1 MTSRQPLQLLRQTFG
16 YEDFRGSQREIIDE
30 LIAGRD
36 ALVLMPTGGGK
47 SLCYQLP
54 ALVRSGVG
62 IVISPLIALMQDQV
76 AALAQLGVRA
86 GYLNSTLDR
95 GAAHRVV
102 QELRAGKLDLL
113 YVAPERLTQ
122 ERTLALLEQV
132 TLALFAIDEAHC
144 VSQWGHDFRAD
155 YLQLNLLQE
164 RFPHVPRIAL
174 TATADAR
181 TRAEIVERLALENAS
196 HYISGFDR
204 PNIQYRITQKR
215 NARQQLLQF
224 LRREHVGDAG
234 IVYCLTRKSVES
246 VAAWLQEQGVN
257 ALPYH
262 AGLPAE
268 TRHRH
273 QQRFLREDGII
284 VVATIAFGLGID
296 KPDVRFVAHLDLPQS
311 IESYYQETGRAGR
324 DGQPATAWMN
334 YGLQDVVKM
343 RQLLMGPSGFPEHVR
358 VKLQKLDALLG
369 LCEITTCRRHA
380 LLRYFGEHSPKRCG
394 NCDTCLSPVETWDG
408 TTAVQK
414 ALSCVYRTGQRF
426 GVKHLIDVLRG
437 KETEKVQ
444 QHGHQRIKTY
454 GVGAELDD
462 TQWRSVFRQV
472 VARGYLQ
479 VDVAGYGALQLT
491 ARSRPLL
498 RGEESIALRR
508 DLPEKAAPQPRR
520 ERRERQLAAGDR
532 ALFEALRQC
541 RLSIAQEQDVPA
553 YVIFHDAT
561 LMDMAS
567 SRPLDAAQLLAI
579 NGVGRRK
586 LEQYGAA
593 FLEVIR
599 EFDAAPAAA
608 GSERSDR

>member
-1 MTSRQPLQLLRQTFG
+1 MTRQPLQLLRQTFG
-16 YEDFRGSQREIIDE
+16 YDDFRGSQREIIDE

-54 ALVRSGVG
+54 ALVRPGVG

-86 GYLNSTLDR
+86 GYLNSTLER
-95 GAAHRVV
+95 VAARRVE
-102 QELRAGKLDLL
+102 QALRAGELDLL

-132 TLALFAIDEAHC
+132 AIALFAIDEAHC

-164 RFPHVPRIAL
+164 RFPQIPRIAL

-215 NARQQLLQF
+215 TARQQLLQF

-246 VAAWLQEQGVN
+246 VAAWLQEQGFN

-273 QQRFLREDGII
+273 QQRFLREDSVI

-296 KPDVRFVAHLDLPQS
+296 KPDVRFVAHLDLPKS
-311 IESYYQETGRAGR
+311 IEAYYQETGRAGR
-324 DGQPATAWMN
+324 DGQPATAWMA
-334 YGLQDVVKM
+334 YGLQDVVKL
-343 RQLLMGPSGFPEHVR
+343 RQLLDASTGSEEHKR
-358 VKLQKLDALLG
+358 AERYKLDALLG

-380 LLRYFGEHSPKRCG
+380 LLRYFGEHSPDHCG
-394 NCDTCLSPVETWDG
+394 NCDACLAPVETWDG
-408 TTAVQK
+408 TIVVQK
-414 ALSCVYRTGQRF
+414 ALSCVFRTGQRF
-426 GVKHLIDVLRG
+426 GVMHLIDVLRG

-444 QHGHQRIKTY
+444 QHGHGRLSTFGIGT
-454 GVGAELDD
+454 ELDD
-462 TQWRSVFRQV
+462 TQWRSVFRQL
-472 VARGYLQ
+472 VARGYLH
-479 VDVAGYGALQLT
+479 VDIAGYGALQLT
-491 ARSRPLL
+491 VRSRPLL
-498 RGEESIALRR
+498 RGEESIYLRR
-508 DLPEKAAPQPRR
+508 DLPEKVVQPRR
-520 ERRERQLAAGDR
+520 ERRERQLSASDQ
-532 ALFEALRQC
+532 ALFEALRQR

-561 LMDMAS
+561 LMDMAHH
-567 SRPLDAAQLLAI
+567 RPLEAAQLLGI

-586 LEQYGAA
+586 LERYGTA
-593 FLEVIR
+593 FLDVIR
-599 EFDAAPAAA
+599 EFEAAPAAA
-608 GSERSDR
+608 GSEQKDR

>member
-1 MTSRQPLQLLRQTFG
+1 MTRQPLQLLRQTFG
-16 YEDFRGSQREIIDE
+16 YDDFRGSQREIIE
-30 LIAGRD
+30 EVISGRD

-54 ALVRSGVG
+54 ALVRAGVG

-86 GYLNSTLDR
+86 GYLNSTLERD
-95 GAAHRVV
+95 AARRVE
-102 QELRAGKLDLL
+102 QALRAGQLDLL

-122 ERTLALLEQV
+122 ERTLTLLEHV
-132 TLALFAIDEAHC
+132 TIALFAIDEAHC

-181 TRAEIVERLALENAS
+181 TRAEIVERLALGNAS

-204 PNIQYRITQKR
+204 PNIQYRITHKR
-215 NARQQLLQF
+215 NSRQQLLQL
-224 LRREHVGDAG
+224 LRHEHGRDAG
-234 IVYCLTRKSVES
+234 IVYCRTRKSVGN
-246 VAAWLQEQGVN
+246 VATWLQGQGFC

-268 TRHRH
+268 VRQQH
-273 QQRFLREDGII
+273 QQRFLREDGVI

-311 IESYYQETGRAGR
+311 VESYYQETGRAGR
-324 DGQPATAWMN
+324 DGQPATAWMA
-334 YGLQDVVKM
+334 YGLQDVANM
-343 RQLLMGPSGFPEHVR
+343 RQLLMGSSGFPEHVR

-380 LLRYFGEHSPKRCG
+380 LLRYFGEHSPDHCG
-394 NCDTCLSPVETWDG
+394 NCDTCLAPVETWDG
-408 TTAVQK
+408 TIAVQK

-426 GVKHLIDVLRG
+426 GVNHLIDVLRG

-462 TQWRSVFRQV
+462 TQWRSVFRQL

-479 VDVAGYGALQLT
+479 VDVAGYGALQVT

-498 RGEESIALRR
+498 RGEESISLRR
-508 DLPEKAAPQPRR
+508 DLPEKAAPRPRR
-520 ERRERQLAAGDR
+520 ERRERQLAAGDQ

-567 SRPLDAAQLLAI
+567 SRPLDAAQLLGI

-586 LEQYGAA
+586 LERYGAA
-593 FLEVIR
+593 FLDVIR
-599 EFDAAPAAA
+599 EFDAAPAVA
-608 GSERSDR
+608 GPERSGQ

>member
-1 MTSRQPLQLLRQTFG
+1 MVAGRGYPFGTRYTMYTVQRSATMTRQPLQLLRQTFG
-16 YEDFRGSQREIIDE
+16 YDDFRGSQREIIDE

-54 ALVRSGVG
+54 ALVRPGVG

-86 GYLNSTLDR
+86 GYLNSTLER
-95 GAAHRVV
+95 VAARRVE
-102 QELRAGKLDLL
+102 QALRAGQLDLL

-132 TLALFAIDEAHC
+132 TIALFAIDEAHC

-224 LRREHVGDAG
+224 LRREHADDAG

-246 VAAWLQEQGVN
+246 VAAWLQEQGFN

-273 QQRFLREDGII
+273 QQRFL
-284 VVATIAFGLGID
+284 
-296 KPDVRFVAHLDLPQS
+296 
-311 IESYYQETGRAGR
+311 
-324 DGQPATAWMN
+324 
-334 YGLQDVVKM
+334 
-343 RQLLMGPSGFPEHVR
+343 
-358 VKLQKLDALLG
+358 
-369 LCEITTCRRHA
+369 
-380 LLRYFGEHSPKRCG
+380 
-394 NCDTCLSPVETWDG
+394 
-408 TTAVQK
+408 
-414 ALSCVYRTGQRF
+414 
-426 GVKHLIDVLRG
+426 
-437 KETEKVQ
+437 
-444 QHGHQRIKTY
+444 
-454 GVGAELDD
+454 
-462 TQWRSVFRQV
+462 
-472 VARGYLQ
+472 ARGW
-479 VDVAGYGALQLT
+479 
-491 ARSRPLL
+491 RH
-498 RGEESIALRR
+498 RG
-508 DLPEKAAPQPRR
+508 
-520 ERRERQLAAGDR
+520 GDDC
-532 ALFEALRQC
+532 LW
-541 RLSIAQEQDVPA
+541 PG
-553 YVIFHDAT
+553 H
-561 LMDMAS
+561 
-567 SRPLDAAQLLAI
+567 
-579 NGVGRRK
+579 
-586 LEQYGAA
+586 
-593 FLEVIR
+593 
-599 EFDAAPAAA
+599 
-608 GSERSDR
+608 

>member
-1 MTSRQPLQLLRQTFG
+1 MTRQPLQLLRQTFG
-16 YEDFRGSQREIIDE
+16 YDDFRGSQREIIDE

-54 ALVRSGVG
+54 ALVRPGVG

-86 GYLNSTLDR
+86 GYLNSTLER
-95 GAAHRVV
+95 AAARRVE
-102 QELRAGKLDLL
+102 QALRAGQLDLL

-122 ERTLALLEQV
+122 ERTLALLEHV
-132 TLALFAIDEAHC
+132 TIALFAIDEAHC

-181 TRAEIVERLALENAS
+181 TRAEIVERLALEDAS

-224 LRREHVGDAG
+224 LRREHADDAG
-234 IVYCLTRKSVES
+234 IVYCRTRKSVES
-246 VAAWLQEQGVN
+246 VAAWLQGQGFS

-268 TRHRH
+268 VRQRH
-273 QQRFLREDGII
+273 QQRFLREDGVI

-311 IESYYQETGRAGR
+311 VESYYQETGRAGR
-324 DGQPATAWMN
+324 DGQPATAWMA
-334 YGLQDVVKM
+334 YGLQDVANM
-343 RQLLMGPSGFPEHVR
+343 RQLLMGSSGFPEHVR

-380 LLRYFGEHSPKRCG
+380 LLRYFGEHSPDHCG
-394 NCDTCLSPVETWDG
+394 NCDTCLAPVETWDG
-408 TTAVQK
+408 TTAAQK
-414 ALSCVYRTGQRF
+414 ALSCVFRTGQRF
-426 GVKHLIDVLRG
+426 GVNHLIDVLRG

-444 QHGHQRIKTY
+444 QHGHGRLSTFGIGT
-454 GVGAELDD
+454 ELDD
-462 TQWRSVFRQV
+462 TQWRSVFRQL

-491 ARSRPLL
+491 VRSRPLL
-498 RGEESIALRR
+498 RGEESISLRR
-508 DLPEKAAPQPRR
+508 DLPEAAAPRPRR
-520 ERRERQLAAGDR
+520 ERLERQLSAGDQ

-561 LMDMAS
+561 LMDMARY
-567 SRPLDAAQLLAI
+567 RPLEAAQLLGI

-586 LEQYGAA
+586 LERYGAA
-593 FLEVIR
+593 FLDVIR
-599 EFDAAPAAA
+599 EFAAAPAAA
-608 GSERSDR
+608 GSEQRDR